1 MGVQMPFI
9 HTMRVRFRDTD
20 VQGHVYFG
28 NYFEFCDEA
37 YSAYMRAMGIP
48 WQEMV
53 KSGTDMFYA
62 SATCDYL
69 RSAKFEDT
77 IHIEARISR
86 IGNTSI
92 TSTFVIRNEAS
103 ETLAKATL
111 TSVCVD
117 PKTRDKIRVP
127 DAFRQ
132 AVAAFQERAG
142 SELPPE
148 R

>member
-1 MGVQMPFI
+1 MYVFGVSQPFI

-37 YSAYMRAMGIP
+37 YSAYMRAIGMP
-48 WQEMV
+48 WQELV

-69 RSAKFEDT
+69 GSARFEDT
-77 IHIEARISR
+77 IHIEARISE
-86 IGNTSI
+86 IGNTSV
-92 TSTFVIRNEAS
+92 TSGFIIRNEAH
-103 ETLAKATL
+103 EVLARATL

-117 PKTRDKIRVP
+117 PKAREKKRVP
-127 DAFRQ
+127 DRFRE
-132 AVAAFQERAG
+132 AVARFERG
-142 SELPPE
+142 E
-148 R
+148 RVKR

>member
-1 MGVQMPFI
+1 MHSPFI

-28 NYFEFCDEA
+28 TYFEFCDEA
-37 YSAYMRAMGIP
+37 YSAYMRAIGVP

-53 KSGTDMFYA
+53 RSGTDMFYA

-69 RSAKFEDT
+69 GSARFEDT
-77 IHIEARISR
+77 IHVEARISK

-92 TSTFVIRNEAS
+92 TIVFVIRNDKN

-117 PKTRDKIRVP
+117 PQTREKRRVP
-127 DAFRQ
+127 DTFRE
-132 AVAAFQERAG
+132 AVAAFER
-142 SELPPE
+142 SRVHE
-148 R
+148 

>member
-1 MGVQMPFI
+1 MTRPFV

-20 VQGHVYFG
+20 AQGHVYFG

-37 YSAYMRAMGIP
+37 YSAYMRAMGMP

-53 KSGTDMFYA
+53 RSGTDMFYA
-62 SATCDYL
+62 SASCDYL
-69 RSAKFEDT
+69 GSARFEDT
-77 IHIEARISR
+77 IHIEVQISK

-92 TSTFVIRNEAS
+92 TSAYVIRNDAN

-117 PKTRDKIRVP
+117 PKSREKIRVP
-127 DAFRQ
+127 TAFRE
-132 AVAAFQERAG
+132 AVAAFQG
-142 SELPPE
+142 S
-148 R
+148 RVDG